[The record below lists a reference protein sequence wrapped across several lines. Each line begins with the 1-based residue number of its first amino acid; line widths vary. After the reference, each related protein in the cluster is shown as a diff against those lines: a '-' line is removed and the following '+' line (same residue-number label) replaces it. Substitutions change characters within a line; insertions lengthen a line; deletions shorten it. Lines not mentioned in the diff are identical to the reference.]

1 LSIRCKVKIKRTSK
15 MKTKAMKITA
25 FVTLIIALSLSSCG
39 QKSAATMSN
48 NNQTTKS
55 NIMSTENNDST
66 QVNKTEAEWK
76 NALSPDQ
83 YRVLREKGT
92 DAPFTGKYYLNK
104 DKGVYVCAACG
115 NELFTSDMKFES
127 SCGWPSFDKEIA
139 GGKIKTIIDT
149 SHGMVRTEIVCA
161 RCGSHL
167 GHLFDDGPTPTGER
181 YCVNSTSLNF
191 KKEEK

>member
-1 LSIRCKVKIKRTSK
+1 
-15 MKTKAMKITA
+15 MKIA
-25 FVTLIIALSLSSCG
+25 SFVLVILSLALISCG
-39 QKSAATMSN
+39 QKTITSQQKNTQASKNNTMN
-48 NNQTTKS
+48 
-55 NIMSTENNDST
+55 TENHDST
-66 QVNKTEAEWK
+66 QVTKTEEDWK
-76 NALSPDQ
+76 NLLSPEQ

-92 DAPFTGKYYLNK
+92 EAPFTGKYYLNK

-161 RCGSHL
+161 KCGSHL
-167 GHLFDDGPTPTGER
+167 GHLFDDGPTATGER
-181 YCVNSTSLNF
+181 YCVNSLSLGF